1 MDSTTHLLI
10 AGEWV
15 AGSDA
20 ETIPVTNP
28 ATGGQI
34 GSVASASLQDADRAV
49 AAARVGQ
56 EHWAQYSAL
65 ARAEILLNWAKR
77 IREQQL
83 ELATLLTEEGGS
95 VLVENMD
102 EIRWVAEV
110 LEFYAELGRNAGGR
124 VLPSQEPTLT
134 NLVVKKP
141 VGVVVAI
148 APWNYPALLLWWKI
162 APALA
167 AGNAVIVKP
176 PAETP
181 LTVARIIEL
190 AEIPA
195 GVVQLLNGG
204 AELGEHLVSH
214 PGTDLIAFTGSM
226 GAGKAILRASVEQ
239 MKRVSLELSGN
250 DPFIVC
256 DDVDIDDAVEAALW
270 AAFTNAGQVCTSAE
284 RIYIM
289 RDVYEEFA
297 QKFIARAGELRVGD
311 PLDLDTDL
319 GALATEA
326 QLARA
331 EAFVAAARNAGAT
344 VRTGGSRIARVGY
357 FFEPTV
363 LTEMSHE
370 QLKELGEIF
379 GPIAPLIPVDSFDE
393 AIRLAND
400 SEMGLGANVLTS
412 DLERAMRASKEL
424 RFGQVWVNN
433 PLVDND
439 AGPFGGMK
447 MSGLGRELGD
457 EGLEGFMETTHVSL
471 DYRLEKK
478 YWWYP
483 YSNYA
488 KEMGLKDGRS
498 SGFLGGHAGAAV
510 RNSDVSQ
517 NEGVR

>member
-1 MDSTTHLLI
+1 MNSTIPMLI

-15 AGSDA
+15 AGSDS
-20 ETIPVTNP
+20 ETLPVINP
-28 ATGGQI
+28 ATGSPVGTI
-34 GSVASASLQDADRAV
+34 AIASLSDADRAIV
-49 AAARVGQ
+49 AAQRGQ
-56 EHWAQYSAL
+56 ELWGEYSAL
-65 ARAEILLNWAKR
+65 ARAEILLNWARR
-77 IREQQL
+77 IREHQM
-83 ELATLLTEEGGS
+83 ELATLLTQEGGS

-167 AGNAVIVKP
+167 AGNSVIVKP
-176 PAETP
+176 PTETP
-181 LTVARIIEL
+181 LTTARIVEL
-190 AEIPA
+190 LEAPA
-195 GVVQLLNGG
+195 GVVQTLNGG
-204 AELGEHLVSH
+204 AALGEHLVAH
-214 PGTDLIAFTGSM
+214 PGTDLIAFTGSK
-226 GAGKAILRASVEQ
+226 GAGQAILRASVEHV
-239 MKRVSLELSGN
+239 KRVSLELSGN

-256 DDVDIDDAVEAALW
+256 DDVNIDDAVEAALW

-284 RIYIM
+284 RIYVM
-289 RDVYEEFA
+289 RNVFDEFSR
-297 QKFIARAGELRVGD
+297 KFIARTKELQVGD
-311 PLDLDTDL
+311 PLDLNTDL
-319 GALATEA
+319 GALATEG
-326 QLARA
+326 QIARA
-331 EAFVAAARNAGAT
+331 AAFVQAAREAGAT
-344 VRTGGSRIARVGY
+344 IQTGGARIEREGY

-363 LTEMSHE
+363 VTDITHE
-370 QLKELGEIF
+370 QLKGMGEIF

-400 SEMGLGANVLTS
+400 SDMGLGANVLTS
-412 DLERAMRASKEL
+412 DLERAMRSAKEL
-424 RFGQVWVNN
+424 RYGQVWVNN

-447 MSGLGRELGD
+447 ASGLGRELGD
-457 EGLEGFMETTHVSL
+457 EGLEAYMETTHVSL
-471 DYRLEKK
+471 DYRLERK

-488 KEMGLKDGRS
+488 KEMGLADGRT

-510 RNSDVSQ
+510 RGTERAQVE
-517 NEGVR
+517 EG